1 MTWGEWH
8 AARAQAERDSTNPW
22 ELFGGWPQ
30 YPAVWATIADRA
42 VAEWSAQYPGTR
54 PASWWFWSAPE
65 LRRLTGGTYRCIVG
79 AGRCHDTGIPYIDGW
94 QDDPPVV
101 ESEPAFLDRQDLWIQ
116 GERERVSPSA
126 FAEQLFSY
134 ELTVAPRGAPGFNE
148 RDDTGGTE

>member
-1 MTWGEWH
+1 M
-8 AARAQAERDSTNPW
+8 
-22 ELFGGWPQ
+22 
-30 YPAVWATIADRA
+30 
-42 VAEWSAQYPGTR
+42 
-54 PASWWFWSAPE
+54 
-65 LRRLTGGTYRCIVG
+65 TGGTYRRIQG
-79 AGRCHDTGIPYIDGW
+79 AGRCQASGIPYIDGW